1 MNETLPLHEL
11 QDLVRTLREGLQS
24 APMNDRATE
33 TETEHAAVMWVLTSA
48 FITFCEENGLVGPTA
63 LTRGNASTDAHGTDS
78 LRVIEQAMAEVV
90 EVHPALTEV
99 FHGHSETW
107 RARRPDEAAA
117 RRLVTY
123 WRNRTRTLSR
133 PGSTHWRAGTEL
145 DTRHFGDLYQ
155 HLSESSRKGYA
166 LLTTPDFVIDL
177 VLDRSLGRA
186 LEDVGSVT
194 EQGLRYIDP
203 ACGSGGFLLGAFQRV
218 LSKIHEERPA
228 LPGDEAVAL
237 ALRCVHGADLSPIA
251 VMVSRFRLAIEAIRC
266 SGGASVEAQRR
277 WRVLVVEAD
286 SLLEGSGAPVALRQ
300 RPPSKGGVP
309 PYTAGHEKVL
319 GRSTYDAVAT
329 NPPYIVSKDK
339 DAMEA
344 YREGYPSARSGPFA
358 LTVPFTEC
366 AFALARPGGRVG
378 LLMANSFAKREF
390 GKPLVEDFLPQVD
403 VDGVIDT
410 SGAYIPGHGTP
421 TLVLTG
427 RDRAPSQASTVT
439 MVSGKRGEPF
449 APEVPSQGKVWTSIK
464 DRLNKVPSEDGWTAS
479 QERPQQEFWSHPWR
493 LGSAETDAVFRSL
506 RSKTLLKDHVHR
518 IGYIASTGADD
529 LFSMTSASMR
539 RWGVEATAT
548 IDLVTGSQVRDW
560 QVRSELR
567 AFFPRTWQDRRE
579 LVDLRRLPGH
589 RRRLW
594 PYQSVL
600 AGRSRISPQ
609 KWYDWHQLTT
619 NRDVSSWSIV
629 FPWVATHTHFALNR
643 IPNAPLNSAPVIEL
657 PSSITEDTA
666 LGLLGVLN
674 SSTACFWLKQVSQ
687 NKGNPR
693 GDQIRSGD
701 GWEAIYEFTASR
713 MVDLPIPAL
722 NEIELPREL
731 ATLAQRLLDLRTEV
745 ESSVTPPAAER
756 IAELGEEW
764 DATLQRMILLQEE
777 LDWRIYE
784 SYGLVPTGTLP
795 HVPLDSLPDGIV
807 QGQRAFEFSLAREGF
822 DDPEE
827 FEEEEWFTR
836 NAIDRFTELP
846 DHWSADYRLALQRRI
861 DVLRE
866 HPSLRV
872 LESPTFKHRWVT
884 PSWESVW
891 RPAIA
896 SWLLEQCE
904 RREFWYTRGMDGV
917 DRPIVRTVSELTGL
931 LEKDPIVVAAV
942 EAYSPG
948 STMRNLLPELL
959 REEHVPFL
967 SALRFRAAGSRK
979 HREWTRMWER
989 QWSREN
995 AQDETLEPPEPWVE
1009 KSPPKFTAADF
1020 LRKSYWA
1027 NRGKFDMPNER
1038 FTSYSINAS
1047 PGLTATSVLGW
1058 AGWDARE
1065 RAWALVDL
1073 IEQNLAPPQATT
1085 ETLIPL
1091 LAGLAEVLPW
1101 VDRVG
1106 AGIGPRHSPGDAHE
1120 LKERF
1125 GGYLDRLE
1133 LTQELLS
1140 SWAPP
1145 APRRGRPPKHAGS

>member
-1 MNETLPLHEL
+1 MNETLPLNEL
-11 QDLVRTLREGLQS
+11 RGLVHALREELRS
-24 APMNDRATE
+24 APVNERASE
-33 TETEHAAVMWVLTSA
+33 ADLEHTAVMWVLTCA
-48 FITFCEENGLVGPTA
+48 FITFCEDHGLVGPTA
-63 LTRGNASTDAHGTDS
+63 LTRPEPPADTPGADPLGI
-78 LRVIEQAMAEVV
+78 IEQSVAEVV
-90 EVHPALTEV
+90 EAHPVLAEV
-99 FHGHSETW
+99 FQDYSNTW
-107 RARRPDEAAA
+107 RTHRPHEGAAWRSVTYWRDRARRP
-117 RRLVTY
+117 
-123 WRNRTRTLSR
+123 SP
-133 PGSTHWRAGTEL
+133 PGTTPWTAGTEL

-155 HLSESSRKGYA
+155 DLSESSRKGYA

-177 VLDRSLGRA
+177 VLDHSLGRA
-186 LEDVGSVT
+186 FEDVDSVT
-194 EQGLRYIDP
+194 GQGLRYIDP

-218 LSKIHEERPA
+218 LSKIHEEKPD
-228 LPGDEAVAL
+228 LPGHEAVAL

-251 VMVSRFRLAIEAIRC
+251 VMVSRFRLAIEAISR
-266 SGGASVEAQRR
+266 SGGASVEAEQR

-300 RPPSKGGVP
+300 RPFSRGGALSC
-309 PYTAGHEKVL
+309 TAGPENVL

-339 DAMEA
+339 DVMET

-366 AFALARPGGRVG
+366 AFDLARPGGRVG
-378 LLMANSFAKREF
+378 LLTANSFAKREF

-421 TLVLTG
+421 TLILTG
-427 RDRAPSQASTVT
+427 RNRGPSPASTVT
-439 MVSGKRGEPF
+439 VVSAKRGEPF
-449 APEVPSQGKVWTSIK
+449 APKDPSQGRVWTSIK
-464 DRLNKVPSEDGWTAS
+464 ERLDEVPSEDKWTAS
-479 QERPQQEFWSHPWR
+479 QERPFEGFWTHPWR
-493 LGSAETDAVFRSL
+493 LSAPDVETVFRSL
-506 RSKTLLKDHVHR
+506 RSKTPLKDHVHR
-518 IGYIASTGADD
+518 IGYIASTGSDD

-539 RWGVEATAT
+539 RWGVEAAAT
-548 IDLVTGSQVRDW
+548 IDLVTGSEVRDW
-560 QVRSELR
+560 QVRSGLR
-567 AFFPRTWQDRRE
+567 AFFPRTWEDRGE
-579 LVDLRRLPGH
+579 LVDLRGLPGH

-600 AGRSRISPQ
+600 AERSRISP
-609 KWYDWHQLTT
+609 KEWYDWHQLTT
-619 NRDVSSWSIV
+619 NRDVSSWSII

-643 IPNAPLNSAPVIEL
+643 LPNTPLNSAPVIEL
-657 PSSITEDTA
+657 PSSVTEDSI

-745 ESSVTPPAAER
+745 EASVTPPTAER

-764 DATLQRMILLQEE
+764 HATLQRMVLLQEE

-784 SYGLVPTGTLP
+784 SYGLVPAGSLP

-807 QGQRAFEFSLAREGF
+807 QGQRAFEFSLAENRI
-822 DDPEE
+822 DDPDE

-836 NAIDRFTELP
+836 NAIDHFTDLP
-846 DHWSADYRLALQRRI
+846 DHWSADYHRAVRTRI

-904 RREFWYTRGMDGV
+904 RRELWYMRGTDGV
-917 DRPIVRTVSELTGL
+917 DRPIMRTVSELAGS
-931 LEKDPIVVAAV
+931 LENDPVVVAAV

-948 STMRNLLPELL
+948 STLRNVLPELL
-959 REEHVPFL
+959 PEEHVPFL
-967 SALRFRAAGSRK
+967 AALRFRAAGLRK

-995 AQDETLEPPEPWVE
+995 AQDETLEPSEPWVE
-1009 KSPPKFTAADF
+1009 KSPPKFAAADF

-1038 FTSYSINAS
+1038 FTSYSTNAS

-1073 IEQNLAPPQATT
+1073 IERNLAPPQATT
-1085 ETLIPL
+1085 ETMIPL

-1101 VDRVG
+1101 IDRVG
-1106 AGIGPRHSPGDAHE
+1106 AGIGPRHSPSDAHE

-1125 GGYLDRLE
+1125 ERYLDRLE